1 MPTILA
7 SGTGYSAQNLDDDV
21 FQNVFDELQAINLP
35 LAEGSLE
42 KLVNELQPVHQ
53 RSFEQQIDLHCWI
66 HQLNVIDAALESIL
80 VKHSRS
86 ILLVPSED
94 PKREYAKNVEDT
106 QNVPKEVLSYLQV
119 LLSFTETILRNATGK
134 SVYQSTSILL
144 ELLAASSEDIV
155 DGALAALQALA
166 LPPALHKQQAPEP
179 SVHATSLH
187 QLPLHRVVA
196 CARGWGTRALGLGL
210 ETTVLTDEQE
220 RLPPEAGEVHFKYYD
235 PDLQEIILTG
245 KDILVDRQFDE
256 SNKRRKVT
264 SVKST
269 AELLFSCPQ
278 VPKERQFALLSD
290 IRLAKSFHCR
300 DSRIKA
306 VERRLRALI
315 IMLHSHP
322 SQDAITN
329 YFSAQPELCAEVV
342 DLIRP
347 TVSGAHVAA
356 HPTVENLLQNVIPYK
371 VRLLAVE
378 ALTALVLRRDGL
390 TNGALTGTTRLSSV
404 LIELGV
410 GKGQYLGVLP
420 TLIRYS
426 LSCLHTTDVPLT
438 SPPENESLEIG
449 VAFLEASA
457 LTSSS
462 VPRKVQVE
470 QALALIDNILT
481 LTSAVVATPAGT
493 TALVDCGII
502 PTLLTTVSVDPVH
515 TLKELG
521 VENDVR
527 ILCMLRYVISQA
539 VQLLEGAFVTH
550 GNALL
555 TFHELSG
562 LDVVMKVL
570 SREIE
575 FIGVPIISYVD
586 PDGNAEMV
594 QVETPIRIRYSQQ
607 VLLFTLLTCLN
618 VVFQPESTS
627 AAMSG
632 TTLPGGAEIR
642 KPALKKAL
650 IAILDNVDVFGG
662 NLVALVSAM
671 LTEVLN
677 SDPHCVN
684 HVHKSGLADAY
695 ISMIVRTTESGDPSI
710 PAVSELIMAI
720 PNVLAALSLTEDG
733 AKAVKS
739 KNPFPALLRV
749 FYHPA
754 YAMPRSRC
762 LLNEMTAVIGTGLDE
777 VMRHVD
783 RLRPQI
789 LQAITEAMNEVVM
802 YADEL
807 RVLEDAFRHEEKN
820 VEEMRTCLIQYVM
833 NFSQLLEQILHNE
846 DHCEAFV
853 EAGGLDALLKIFPAS
868 MPCGLQL
875 LSHVSGMSSPSLG
888 TLHHS
893 KLEEALSVTLKSLY
907 VRYDTLKLVRKIG
920 AVAKSYLDD
929 FNRCRQTLSSD
940 LGCSAIE
947 SFPQEPYLVGKEPLP
962 LDQARHLSNYLR
974 HVAQIQWI
982 TNIVAMAIKAASQR
996 SQDMT
1001 GWSRSER
1008 EWKKEISSS
1017 YFENV
1022 LSRLAEFHRLA
1033 LFEVCRVRTEEW
1045 FETNEV
1051 QRLTRRVKSRRY
1063 KLRIVCPEGAV
1074 LRDGMEIDSCANV
1087 GNLEMGEVVVAYDRC
1102 INSSGIM
1109 RYRTIRGWVSEMT
1122 RGHGREPIAEVLSI
1136 WDSDSSFDG
1145 ECDDKEKALTEP
1157 QRRVEAGVPDLKTV
1171 AVGVLARGQAG
1182 YAELFSSLSRL
1193 VTQGIR
1199 TLQVRAVSFDEGT
1212 VGAHIAWTTG
1222 ILAENVN
1229 MALSLPAVLNFV
1241 RDKDGTLEISSGG
1254 VAMYFSCIVNHI
1266 YACLFEDRRERRA
1279 INFPLLVNL
1288 IASCDSSTT
1297 NDDTQLS
1304 MFDAIRFV
1312 FDHGFS
1318 DFAVKRKVIE
1328 ENPSG
1333 EKRLVSRNVA
1343 ASFPPVLTL
1352 LRKLI
1357 STPVSSSPGASIM
1370 SRMNWKDAATLIR
1383 VGDLDRFQPEG
1394 SVSSPFFRPESVVR
1408 FLQFSISTI
1417 VKGCWLDDRICQTPS
1432 FITHPLTGLV
1442 GDILICLEDAAK
1454 KNAPVDQQD
1463 QPHSNRRS
1471 VSSEIVHM
1479 RNDEVTATEEE
1490 EIFEASEEAINR
1502 LMEMGFTRDHALDAI
1517 ESIRSNRVDLAMEY
1531 ALSNFPP
1538 SPRTVERR
1546 RAERLELAQA
1556 LPDSHRTD
1564 RVEAERGD
1572 RTSEDDV
1579 PESLDKLDLE
1589 TTTSKPPCKD
1599 VEWERINDSLT
1610 SWVDDIP
1617 QVACNLLH
1625 GSRSSVD
1632 IIGKAT
1638 GDGEGEAI
1646 TVVVTSFLLD
1656 FCHKY
1661 PEKRDLV
1668 LNSVFGDLCGKISLK
1683 EGTDMSPHRIDKD
1696 DESCVASLCH
1706 ATVLFIRALPRT
1718 RLSVLKFNIVS
1729 DLVACLSV
1737 YLESRDPSVRSSP
1750 AWMTPSLLLLDIM
1763 AQPSAVLTEDQSE
1776 DGGAEV
1782 ESDFH
1787 RVYKDHSDR
1796 LAALSC
1802 TADAVFSLIN
1812 GHEGS
1817 RDAQNSSSS
1826 NNHERSDADP
1836 EKADKGRSATRKV
1849 SLASLPVFFPLLPSS
1864 LLQSCVAICRRLL
1877 VDFPQD
1883 NALSPGLAQAGLL
1896 LLLRLCHFS
1905 NISAQF
1911 LRCGIVEAILNLPQE
1926 ARFTGN
1932 SGLVTLVLRRLM
1944 EDETSLQMTMENEI
1958 RASIAKL
1965 SKKSN
1970 TGQKSFSLRSLLDTV
1985 TPLLY
1990 RDPDLFLKALA
2001 LCVEVDYE
2009 QGESGPVR
2017 IRMIEGKTRRSRVD
2031 SLAAAEKADKEEL
2044 VVGTDIHSNKE
2055 SSPSKIKMLPAK
2067 SSKRNSVSKK
2077 TPQKEKS
2084 DHKQVHVSKDTPTS
2098 CIVCLVIDSVIE
2110 MAVDESTLFSKNEN
2124 TTFLWAADLLQI
2136 LADLIL
2142 AIPTCVSVVYNYKL
2156 NRSKKIAVQLV
2167 HALDGCLVPSK
2178 SFVSFILHKLLPQDR
2193 WAIRNDHELWNR
2205 KKDDKVE
2212 SPLIKEKKARAF
2224 RVLKIS
2230 QTASRVLAA
2239 LVARPGE
2246 GRKRVVADLVFCLSG
2261 GRLGHGPM
2269 PPTKT
2274 LGSTTCATSELSALQ
2289 AWGELCLGFAAPRSN
2304 GRNLEG
2310 SASLS
2315 LETIRVMLDNGMAH
2329 ALLYALKRVNLSH
2342 PMASSTCSML
2352 LHPFEILTRPAV
2364 TSALNELVKRESMS
2378 GEESKI
2384 TPSENMNSEE
2394 QADVLPIRD
2403 YIPEVND
2410 SGHFDVMID
2419 GSELV
2424 ENNATDH
2431 MDEDG
2436 EQSVDNDD
2444 VEEESSSI
2452 ESSNSSATD
2461 ESDDSGMEEDEDEEE
2476 EEEDDDEDDEE
2487 EELSE
2492 MDESSRDGS
2501 NAIDYEEQWAI
2512 DYGENYNG
2520 GNENDGHEMG
2530 YDEVDGGGAEGIEH
2544 ELEDGWTRIDST
2556 GFGGMLMG
2564 SRVARRSSDSR
2575 QGGAIDATEAMIGT
2589 LLRDTDISAEALAE
2603 IEGSLGIRIMTG
2615 SRSLRTAIAN
2625 GARIRV
2631 VDEAQSSSL
2640 ERRNDLTGTLP
2651 HVHQRSR
2658 PEVGYSA
2665 FGRGGHWGEAS
2676 SMEYIYGGP
2685 SVTSGSRNYDL
2696 VQSQEP
2702 HDEAN
2707 ANVLINLTQLD
2718 LQLFPGGPASAT
2730 NARTQLSLH
2739 PLLCGVELPPINSLV
2754 SDLLPHGVRATRR
2767 GQMATRRAGD
2777 WFNAS
2782 FPSGGYL
2789 VSTSNGNIV
2798 RSSRTNLGNPFSGM
2812 GDRNIERPIG
2822 WTDDGLPLDATAHEF
2837 SSVFE
2842 RALREASDESRRLQ
2856 QQTATTN
2863 LLEVGMDT
2871 NSTERVRG
2879 PDSLP
2884 ANSHHEVDLQN
2895 NIGANDHESVNSE
2908 GDRVASSLEAGLRLS
2923 PHDEEIAR
2931 LVERPSIY
2939 SESAGREGDDDAH
2952 TESMEYDPE
2961 EDTINARA
2969 VEESSLL
2976 VADATADTNTVE
2988 TDRTIPVHAENSN
3001 GLVCPPG
3008 FDPEVFNSLPVEMQH
3023 DCVSQY
3029 NATQELEMELREST
3043 LDPSVLAE
3051 LPEDIRRDIIEQDRI
3066 ERERARQQ
3074 NEGDGAADPSHAEEM
3089 DTASFIASLAPG
3101 LREEV
3106 LLTADNSV
3114 LSSLPPD
3121 VVAEAQV
3128 LRERA
3133 SGLRDGR
3140 LFAESVDETQQG
3152 NAVGVDGTVS
3162 SRLAVTGRGTVT
3174 EMPGQKKRQ
3183 RTGKF
3188 KVEKDLDD
3196 TVYLPN
3202 SLFSPVCKSDV
3213 QLFIKLFFLVSPI
3226 RPQRLMQKVL
3236 QNFCSIPTLREF
3248 FLNAFL
3254 ALLNENSV
3262 RISAALEKFG
3272 LTYLPSDQWRRAMD
3286 DEFRDLSIFPPET
3299 LLGATPDALEAE
3311 SFNASMTASLLRHR
3325 YGFGNTTSVA
3335 ANLPSVLQFN
3345 DTTLPPIV
3353 VTRLLEMVTQLCKN
3367 SPRFCL
3373 ETLSPSGEPAE
3384 KTPLEQLIGLLRKQ
3398 VILKSSTNLELLLS
3412 ILECAVSP
3420 FSHIARLPDEE
3431 TDIPQRDLDAAEAS
3445 GKVYVDIPRVDIP
3458 PSYLL
3463 LLCSILRMES
3473 CRDSAFGKVNTIVRR
3488 LCRVD
3493 SNRGYILSE
3502 LASIAHG
3509 LGIDALRDLRSLKI
3523 RMEATLTHKKPQ
3535 ESTSADFQREESNQD
3550 TGVFNSVTLST
3561 STNEL
3566 KLLRVLQTLQALCS
3580 DGTDENSRKGE
3591 NALFVTDEL
3600 VHLLR
3605 QMEFSGLWAE
3615 LSGCLT
3621 DIQLLEGVKS
3631 FEDLADI
3638 ARQDNENNDENGNKA
3653 KQLRNSAAGLL
3664 TRFLP
3669 SVEAFFVANASVTR
3683 PAEIEDAEGH
3693 FEKQEIHVK
3702 DLVEGETVLLFV
3714 SRHKVLLNALVRN
3727 NPGLLD
3733 KALKCLV
3740 QVPRCRVF
3748 LDFDV
3753 KRQWFR
3759 SQVRRLRQQVSRRH
3773 GHQSLRLGIRRK
3785 YVFEDA
3791 YHQLRLRNAEEMR
3804 GRLHITFRDEE
3815 GIDAGGLSREFF
3827 AILAKEIFNPNY
3839 ALFTATEDGC
3849 TFQPNPNSSINPDHL
3864 SYFRFVGRIVGKAV
3878 VDGFLLDA
3886 HFTRSLYKHM
3896 LGVEP
3901 THEDME
3907 AIDPDYYRNLK
3918 TILEYPLEDIGLDL
3932 TFSIE
3937 DHSFGRSQVIDLI
3950 PNGRKTPVVDENKE
3964 KYVKLVCQH
3973 RMTTAIKN
3981 QIKAYLDGFYEL
3993 VSPELI
3999 AIFTPRELELL
4010 ISGMPDID
4018 VDDLKANTDYVGW
4031 KATDEQIEWFWKI
4044 MFSLSRNEKAAF
4056 LQFVTGSSK
4065 VPLAG
4070 FAELQGMR
4078 GIQKFSIH
4086 KASGTKGALMSAH
4099 TCFNSLDLPV
4109 YESEDE
4115 MRTKFSY
4122 AINEGGSAFLFA

>member
-1 MPTILA
+1 
-7 SGTGYSAQNLDDDV
+7 
-21 FQNVFDELQAINLP
+21 
-35 LAEGSLE
+35 
-42 KLVNELQPVHQ
+42 
-53 RSFEQQIDLHCWI
+53 
-66 HQLNVIDAALESIL
+66 VIDAALESIL
-80 VKHSRS
+80 VEHSRS
-86 ILLVPSED
+86 LLLVPSED

-106 QNVPKEVLSYLQV
+106 QNVPKDVLSHIQV

-134 SVYQSTSILL
+134 SVYQSTSLLL
-144 ELLAASSEDIV
+144 ELLAATSEDIV

-220 RLPPEAGEVHFKYYD
+220 SLPPEAGEVHFKYYN
-235 PDLQEIILTG
+235 PDLQEIVLKG
-245 KDILVDRQFDE
+245 KDILVDRQFDD
-256 SNKRRKVT
+256 SNKRRKVI

-269 AELLFSCPQ
+269 AEVFFSCPQ

-342 DLIRP
+342 DLVRP
-347 TVSGAHVAA
+347 TVSGAHIAA
-356 HPTVENLLQNVIPYK
+356 HPTVENLLQNVIPYR
-371 VRLLAVE
+371 VRVLAVE
-378 ALTALVLRRDGL
+378 ALAALVLRRDGL

-426 LSCLHTTDVPLT
+426 LSCLHTTVVAPT

-449 VAFLEASA
+449 MAFLEATA
-457 LTSSS
+457 FTSSS
-462 VPRKVQVE
+462 IPRKVQVE

-493 TALVDCGII
+493 SALVDCGMI
-502 PTLLTTVSVDPVH
+502 PTLLTTVSVDPVY

-521 VENDVR
+521 VEDDVR
-527 ILCMLRYVISQA
+527 ILCMLRYVISQS

-575 FIGVPIISYVD
+575 FTGVQTISYID
-586 PDGNAEMV
+586 PDENAEMV
-594 QVETPIRIRYSQQ
+594 QVEGPSRIRSSQQ

-695 ISMIVRTTESGDPSI
+695 INMIVRTTESGDPSI

-733 AKAVKS
+733 AKAVKN
-739 KNPFPALLRV
+739 KNPFPALLRIL
-749 FYHPA
+749 YHPA

-789 LQAITEAMNEVVM
+789 LQAIAEAMNQVVVF
-802 YADEL
+802 ADEL
-807 RVLEDAFRHEEKN
+807 TVLEDAFRHEEKA

-853 EAGGLDALLKIFPAS
+853 EAGGLDALLKIFPTS
-868 MPCGLQL
+868 MPCGLQF

-929 FNRCRQTLSSD
+929 FDRCRQSLLSD

-962 LDQARHLSNYLR
+962 LDQARHLSKYLR

-1001 GWSRSER
+1001 GWSRLER

-1022 LSRLAEFHRLA
+1022 LSRLAEFQRLA
-1033 LFEVCRVRTEEW
+1033 LFDVCRARTEEW

-1051 QRLTRRVKSRRY
+1051 KRLTRRVKSRRY

-1074 LRDGMEIDSCANV
+1074 LRDGVEIDSCANV
-1087 GNLEMGEVVVAYDRC
+1087 GNMEMGEVVVADDRC

-1109 RYRTIRGWVSEMT
+1109 RYRTKRGWVSEMT

-1136 WDSDSSFDG
+1136 WDSDPLFDS
-1145 ECDDKEKALTEP
+1145 ECDDNEKVSTES
-1157 QRRVEAGVPDLKTV
+1157 QKRVEAGVPDLKTV

-1222 ILAENVN
+1222 ILAKNVG
-1229 MALSLPAVLNFV
+1229 MALSLPAVVSFV
-1241 RDKDGTLEISSGG
+1241 RGKDGTLEISSGG
-1254 VAMYFSCIVNHI
+1254 AAMYLSCIINHI

-1288 IASCDSSTT
+1288 IASCDSSAT
-1297 NDDTQLS
+1297 NDDSQLS

-1312 FDHGFS
+1312 FDHGLS
-1318 DFAVKRKVIE
+1318 DFAGKRKIIE
-1328 ENPSG
+1328 ENPLG
-1333 EKRLVSRNVA
+1333 EKRLVSRSVA
-1343 ASFPPVLTL
+1343 ASFPPVVTL

-1357 STPVSSSPGASIM
+1357 CTPLSSSPAASIM
-1370 SRMNWKDAATLIR
+1370 SRMNWKDAATLVR
-1383 VGDLDRFQPEG
+1383 VGDLNRYQPED
-1394 SVSSPFFRPESVVR
+1394 SVSNPFFRPESVAR
-1408 FLQFSISTI
+1408 FLQLSISNI

-1432 FITHPLTGLV
+1432 FITHPITGLV

-1454 KNAPVDQQD
+1454 KKASVDQQD
-1463 QPHSNRRS
+1463 QPQSSRIS
-1471 VSSEIVHM
+1471 VSSDIVHL
-1479 RNDEVTATEEE
+1479 RNDEETATEEE
-1490 EIFEASEEAINR
+1490 ETFEASEEAINR

-1538 SPRTVERR
+1538 SPQTVERR
-1546 RAERLELAQA
+1546 RAERLERAQV
-1556 LPDSHRTD
+1556 LPDSRRTGRAEAEGGD
-1564 RVEAERGD
+1564 RMNEVEA
-1572 RTSEDDV
+1572 
-1579 PESLDKLDLE
+1579 PESRDNADLE
-1589 TTTSKPPCKD
+1589 STISKQPCKD
-1599 VEWERINDSLT
+1599 VEWERIKDSLA
-1610 SWVDDIP
+1610 SWADDIP
-1617 QVACNLLH
+1617 QVACKLLH
-1625 GSRSSVD
+1625 GIKISSDVV
-1632 IIGKAT
+1632 GKTA

-1668 LNSVFGDLCGKISLK
+1668 LNSILGDLCGKINLK
-1683 EGTDMSPHRIDKD
+1683 EGNEMSPHRIDKD

-1729 DLVACLSV
+1729 DLVACVSV
-1737 YLESRDPSVRSSP
+1737 YLESSDPSVRATP

-1763 AQPSAVLTEDQSE
+1763 AQPSAVLSEDQSE
-1776 DGGAEV
+1776 DSGAEV

-1787 RVYKDHSDR
+1787 RVHKDHTNR
-1796 LAALSC
+1796 LAELSC

-1812 GHEGS
+1812 GQEGS
-1817 RDAQNSSSS
+1817 RDAQKSTSS
-1826 NNHERSDADP
+1826 NDYERSDTDSVN
-1836 EKADKGRSATRKV
+1836 ADKGSNATSKV
-1849 SLASLPVFFPLLPSS
+1849 SLASLPAFFPLIPTS

-1877 VDFPQD
+1877 VDFPKD
-1883 NALSPGLAQAGLL
+1883 NALSPGLAQAALL

-1911 LRCGIVEAILNLPQE
+1911 LWCGIVEAILKLPQE
-1926 ARFTGN
+1926 SRFTGN

-1944 EDETSLQMTMENEI
+1944 EDETSLQSAMENEI
-1958 RASIAKL
+1958 RASVAKL
-1965 SKKSN
+1965 SKKNN
-1970 TGQKSFSLRSLLDTV
+1970 TEQKSFPLTSLLDTV

-1990 RDPDLFLKALA
+1990 RDPDSFLKALA
-2001 LCVEVDYE
+2001 LCVEVDHD

-2017 IRMIEGKTRRSRVD
+2017 IRMIEGKSRLSRVA
-2031 SLAAAEKADKEEL
+2031 SLAAMEKADKEEFAFE
-2044 VVGTDIHSNKE
+2044 TDIQSNKE
-2055 SSPSKIKMLPAK
+2055 SSPSIIKRLPAK
-2067 SSKRNSVSKK
+2067 SWKRNPISKR
-2077 TPQKEKS
+2077 TLQKEKS
-2084 DHKQVHVSKDTPTS
+2084 DHKQVHIWKETPTS
-2098 CIVCLVIDSVIE
+2098 FIVCLVIDSIID
-2110 MAVDESTLFSKNEN
+2110 MAADESTLISKNEN

-2142 AIPTCVSVVYNYKL
+2142 AIPSCASVVYTYRL
-2156 NRSKKIAVQLV
+2156 YRAKKIAVQLI
-2167 HALDGCLVPSK
+2167 HALDGCPAPSK
-2178 SFVSFILHKLLPQDR
+2178 SFISFILHKLLPQDR

-2212 SPLIKEKKARAF
+2212 PLLIKEKKARAL

-2261 GRLGHGPM
+2261 GRLGHGTM
-2269 PPTKT
+2269 SPTES
-2274 LGSTTCATSELSALQ
+2274 LGSTTFPTSELSALQ

-2315 LETIRVMLDNGMAH
+2315 MDTIRVMLDYGMAH
-2329 ALLYALKRVNLSH
+2329 ALLYGMKRINLAH

-2364 TSALNELVKRESMS
+2364 TSALYELVKKESMLA
-2378 GEESKI
+2378 EEGKI
-2384 TPSENMNSEE
+2384 TPAEVLKNEE
-2394 QADVLPIRD
+2394 QANVLPTRD

-2410 SGHFDVMID
+2410 SGNGHFDVMVD

-2424 ENNATDH
+2424 ENDAADD
-2431 MDEDG
+2431 MDEDP
-2436 EQSVDNDD
+2436 EQSIDDDD
-2444 VEEESSSI
+2444 VEEESSV
-2452 ESSNSSATD
+2452 ESSNSSDTD
-2461 ESDDSGMEEDEDEEE
+2461 ESDDSGMEEDEEEEDDDDEEE
-2476 EEEDDDEDDEE
+2476 EEE
-2487 EELSE
+2487 EELSV
-2492 MDESSRDGS
+2492 MDESSRDES
-2501 NAIDYEEQWAI
+2501 NAIDYEGEWAV

-2520 GNENDGHEMG
+2520 GTENEENEMA

-2544 ELEDGWTRIDST
+2544 ELEDGWTRIEST

-2564 SRVARRSSDSR
+2564 SRVARRSSDTR

-2589 LLRDTDISAEALAE
+2589 LLRDADISSEALAE

-2631 VDEAQSSSL
+2631 VDENRSISL
-2640 ERRNDLTGTLP
+2640 ERRSDLTGTLP

-2696 VQSQEP
+2696 VPSQERN
-2702 HDEAN
+2702 DEAN
-2707 ANVLINLTQLD
+2707 ANVLSSLTQLD

-2739 PLLCGVELPPINSLV
+2739 PLLCGVDLPPMNSLV

-2777 WFNAS
+2777 WSNAS

-2798 RSSRTNLGNPFSGM
+2798 RSSRTNLGNPFGGM
-2812 GDRNIERPIG
+2812 GDRNISRPSG
-2822 WTDDGLPLDATAHEF
+2822 WTDDGLPLDATAQEF

-2842 RALREASDESRRLQ
+2842 RALREAGDESRRSQ
-2856 QQTATTN
+2856 QQTATTS
-2863 LLEVGMDT
+2863 LRAVDMDT
-2871 NSTERVRG
+2871 NSTEQVLF
-2879 PDSLP
+2879 PDSHP
-2884 ANSHHEVDLQN
+2884 ADAQQHEADLQSN
-2895 NIGANDHESVNSE
+2895 TGDNEHESVNSE
-2908 GDRVASSLEAGLRLS
+2908 GDRVASSLETGLRLS

-2931 LVERPSIY
+2931 SVDRPSIDP
-2939 SESAGREGDDDAH
+2939 ESAERQGDDDTLA
-2952 TESMEYDPE
+2952 ESREHEPE
-2961 EDTINARA
+2961 DDTINARA

-2976 VADATADTNTVE
+2976 VADAILDTHDVE
-2988 TDRTIPVHAENSN
+2988 TDSTMPVHAENSN
-3001 GLVCPPG
+3001 GLVCPQG
-3008 FDPEVFNSLPVEMQH
+3008 FDPEVFNSLPVEMQL

-3029 NATQELEMELREST
+3029 NATQELEMQLREST

-3074 NEGDGAADPSHAEEM
+3074 NEGDGVADPSHAEEM

-3140 LFAESVDETQQG
+3140 LFAENVDGTQQG
-3152 NAVGVDGTVS
+3152 NTVGGDGTDS
-3162 SRLAVTGRGTVT
+3162 SRLAVTGRGTAS

-3196 TVYLPN
+3196 TVYLPS

-3213 QLFIKLFFLVSPI
+3213 KLFIKLFFLVSPI
-3226 RPQRLMQKVL
+3226 RPQRLLQKVL
-3236 QNFCSIPTLREF
+3236 QNFCSIPSLREF
-3248 FLNAFL
+3248 FLAAFL
-3254 ALLNENSV
+3254 ALLNENSA
-3262 RISAALEKFG
+3262 RTSSAVEKFG
-3272 LTYLPSDQWRRAMD
+3272 LTYLPSDKWRRTMD
-3286 DEFRDLSIFPPET
+3286 DVFHDMSVFPPET
-3299 LLGATPDALEAE
+3299 LLGATPDAREAE
-3311 SFNASMTASLLRHR
+3311 SFNVSMAASLLRHR
-3325 YGFGNTTSVA
+3325 YGSGNTTSVA

-3353 VTRLLEMVTQLCKN
+3353 VTRLLEMVSQLCKN

-3373 ETLSPSGEPAE
+3373 QTLLPWGELAE

-3398 VILKSSTNLELLLS
+3398 VILRSSTNLELLLS

-3431 TDIPQRDLDAAEAS
+3431 TDIPQRDLDAADAS

-3458 PSYLL
+3458 PSSLQ

-3488 LCRVD
+3488 LCRVE
-3493 SNRGYILSE
+3493 SNRGYVLSE

-3509 LGIDALRDLRSLKI
+3509 LGMDALRDLRSLKI
-3523 RMEATLTHKKPQ
+3523 RMEASLTHKKPQ
-3535 ESTSADFQREESNQD
+3535 ESTSVDSKREESNQD
-3550 TGVFNSVTLST
+3550 IGVFNSITLST

-3580 DGTDENSRKGE
+3580 DGADENSRKGE
-3591 NALFVTDEL
+3591 NLLFVTDEL

-3605 QMEFSGLWAE
+3605 QMEFGGLWEE

-3621 DIQLLEGVKS
+3621 DIQVIEGVKS

-3638 ARQDNENNDENGNKA
+3638 AGEDNENNDENGNKA

-3683 PAEIEDAEGH
+3683 PADIEDTEGL
-3693 FEKQEIHVK
+3693 FKKQEIQLK
-3702 DLVEGETVLLFV
+3702 DLVEGESVLSFV

-3727 NPGLLD
+3727 NAGLLD

-3937 DHSFGRSQVIDLI
+3937 DHSFGRSQVIDLV

-3993 VSPELI
+3993 VNPELI

-4018 VDDLKANTDYVGW
+4018 IDDLKANTDYVGW

-4115 MRTKFSY
+4115 MRAKFSY

>member
-1 MPTILA
+1 
-7 SGTGYSAQNLDDDV
+7 
-21 FQNVFDELQAINLP
+21 
-35 LAEGSLE
+35 
-42 KLVNELQPVHQ
+42 
-53 RSFEQQIDLHCWI
+53 LHCWI

-94 PKREYAKNVEDT
+94 PKREYVKNLEDT
-106 QNVPKEVLSYLQV
+106 LDVPQEVMSYLLV

-134 SVYQSTSILL
+134 SIYQSTSILL

-155 DGALAALQALA
+155 DVALAALQALA

-220 RLPPEAGEVHFKYYD
+220 SLPAEAGEVHFKYYN
-235 PDLQEIILTG
+235 PDLQEIVLTG
-245 KDILVDRQFDE
+245 KDILVDRQFDD

-269 AELLFSCPQ
+269 AELFFSCPQ

-347 TVSGAHVAA
+347 TVSGAHVAP
-356 HPTVENLLQNVIPYK
+356 HPTVENLLQNVIPYE

-378 ALTALVLRRDGL
+378 ALAALVLRRDGL

-426 LSCLHTTDVPLT
+426 LSCLHTTEVPPT

-449 VAFLEASA
+449 MAFLEATA

-462 VPRKVQVE
+462 VPRKFQVE
-470 QALALIDNILT
+470 QALAFIDSILT

-493 TALVDCGII
+493 SALVDCGII

-527 ILCMLRYVISQA
+527 ISCMLRYVISQA

-575 FIGVPIISYVD
+575 FTGVPIISYVD
-586 PDGNAEMV
+586 PDGNSEMV
-594 QVETPIRIRYSQQ
+594 LVENSVRIRSSQQ

-642 KPALKKAL
+642 KPVLKKAL
-650 IAILDNVDVFGG
+650 IAILDNVEVFGG

-671 LTEVLN
+671 LTEILN

-684 HVHKSGLADAY
+684 HVHKSGLADAF
-695 ISMIVRTTESGDPSI
+695 INMIMRTTESGDPSI

-720 PNVLAALSLTEDG
+720 PNVLAAFSLTEDG

-749 FYHPA
+749 LYHPA

-789 LQAITEAMNEVVM
+789 LQAISEAMNRVVLF
-802 YADEL
+802 ADEL
-807 RVLEDAFRHEEKN
+807 TVLEDGYRHEEKD

-868 MPCGLQL
+868 MPSGLQF

-929 FNRCRQTLSSD
+929 FDRCRQTLLSD
-940 LGCSAIE
+940 VGCSVIE
-947 SFPQEPYLVGKEPLP
+947 SFPEEPYLVGKEPLP
-962 LDQARHLSNYLR
+962 LDQARHLSKYLR

-1017 YFENV
+1017 YFENI
-1022 LSRLAEFHRLA
+1022 LSRIAEFHRLT
-1033 LFEVCRVRTEEW
+1033 LFDVCRVRTEEW
-1045 FETNEV
+1045 FEANEV
-1051 QRLTRRVKSRRY
+1051 NRLTLRVNARRY

-1087 GNLEMGEVVVAYDRC
+1087 GNMEMGEVVVADDRC

-1109 RYRTIRGWVSEMT
+1109 RYRTNRGWVSEMT

-1136 WDSDSSFDG
+1136 WDESSAHG
-1145 ECDDKEKALTEP
+1145 ECDDDVKDLTEP
-1157 QRRVEAGVPDLKTV
+1157 RKRVEAGVPDLKTV

-1222 ILAENVN
+1222 ILAENVKT
-1229 MALSLPAVLNFV
+1229 ALSLPPVV
-1241 RDKDGTLEISSGG
+1241 KCIRGKEGTLEIGSGG
-1254 VAMYFSCIVNHI
+1254 IAMYLSCIVNHI

-1288 IASCDSSTT
+1288 IASCDSSATS
-1297 NDDTQLS
+1297 DDTQLN
-1304 MFDAIRFV
+1304 MFDAIRLV
-1312 FDHGFS
+1312 LDHGFS
-1318 DFAVKRKVIE
+1318 DFASKRKVIE
-1328 ENPSG
+1328 ENSSG
-1333 EKRLVSRNVA
+1333 EQRLVSRSVA
-1343 ASFPPVLTL
+1343 ASFPPVVTL

-1357 STPVSSSPGASIM
+1357 STPVSSSPAASIM
-1370 SRMNWKDAATLIR
+1370 SRMNWKDAATLIH
-1383 VGDLDRFQPEG
+1383 VGDLNRFQPEG
-1394 SVSSPFFRPESVVR
+1394 GGSSPFFRPESVAR
-1408 FLQFSISTI
+1408 SLQLSISNI
-1417 VKGCWLDDRICQTPS
+1417 VKGCWLDNRLCQTPS
-1432 FITHPLTGLV
+1432 FITHPITGLV
-1442 GDILICLEDAAK
+1442 GDILICLEDAVK
-1454 KNAPVDQQD
+1454 KKAPVDQQG
-1463 QPHSNRRS
+1463 QAHSSRRS
-1471 VSSEIVHM
+1471 ISSDIDPM
-1479 RNDEVTATEEE
+1479 QNDEETATEDAET
-1490 EIFEASEEAINR
+1490 FEASEEAINR

-1546 RAERLELAQA
+1546 RAERLERAQA

-1564 RVEAERGD
+1564 RVEAEGGD
-1572 RTSEDDV
+1572 RTSEV
-1579 PESLDKLDLE
+1579 ENPESIEKSELESKL
-1589 TTTSKPPCKD
+1589 SKPPFKD
-1599 VEWERINDSLT
+1599 VVWERLNDALM
-1610 SWVDDIP
+1610 SWADDIP
-1617 QVACNLLH
+1617 QVACKLLH
-1625 GSRSSVD
+1625 SSRNSVN
-1632 IIGKAT
+1632 IRGKTT

-1668 LNSVFGDLCGKISLK
+1668 LNSILGDLCGKIRPK
-1683 EGTDMSPHRIDKD
+1683 EGADMSPHRIDKD

-1718 RLSVLKFNIVS
+1718 RLSVLKLNIVS
-1729 DLVACLSV
+1729 DLVACVSV
-1737 YLESRDPSVRSSP
+1737 YLESRDPGERSTP

-1763 AQPSAVLTEDQSE
+1763 AQPSAALSGDQHE
-1776 DGGAEV
+1776 VGNAEV
-1782 ESDFH
+1782 EIDFH
-1787 RVYKDHSDR
+1787 RVHKDHKDR
-1796 LAALSC
+1796 LAELSH
-1802 TADAVFSLIN
+1802 TADSVFSLIN
-1812 GHEGS
+1812 GHDGS
-1817 RDAQNSSSS
+1817 LDAQKSTSS
-1826 NNHERSDADP
+1826 NNHEKSDTDL
-1836 EKADKGRSATRKV
+1836 ENADKRRSATRNA
-1849 SLASLPVFFPLLPSS
+1849 SLASLPAFFPLLPSS

-1883 NALSPGLAQAGLL
+1883 NALSPGLAQASLL

-1905 NISAQF
+1905 DISAQF
-1911 LRCGIVEAILNLPQE
+1911 LRCGIVEAILKLPQE

-1944 EDETSLQMTMENEI
+1944 EDETSLQMAMENEI
-1958 RASIAKL
+1958 RAAIAKL

-1970 TGQKSFSLRSLLDTV
+1970 TDQKSFPLRSLLDSV

-1990 RDPDLFLKALA
+1990 RDPDSFLKALA
-2001 LCVEVDYE
+2001 LCVEVDHD
-2009 QGESGPVR
+2009 QGESGQVR
-2017 IRMIEGKTRRSRVD
+2017 IRMIEGKTRRSRVEFF
-2031 SLAAAEKADKEEL
+2031 AAVEKADKEEI
-2044 VVGTDIHSNKE
+2044 VVGNDIQSNKE
-2055 SSPSKIKMLPAK
+2055 SPPSKIRMLPAK
-2067 SSKRNSVSKK
+2067 SSKRNSISKK
-2077 TPQKEKS
+2077 TPQREKS

-2098 CIVCLVIDSVIE
+2098 FIVCLVVDSVIE
-2110 MAVDESTLFSKNEN
+2110 MAANEATLSSKNEN

-2142 AIPTCVSVVYNYKL
+2142 AIPTCASVVYNYRL
-2156 NRSKKIAVQLV
+2156 NRAKKVAVQLT
-2167 HALDGCLVPSK
+2167 HALHGCPAPSK
-2178 SFVSFILHKLLPQDR
+2178 SFISFIFHNLLPQDR
-2193 WAIRNDHELWNR
+2193 WAIRNDHDLWNR

-2212 SPLIKEKKARAF
+2212 PLLIKEKKARAF
-2224 RVLKIS
+2224 RVLKVS

-2261 GRLGHGPM
+2261 GQLGHGPM
-2269 PPTKT
+2269 SPTQSLGRTT
-2274 LGSTTCATSELSALQ
+2274 LATSELSALQ

-2310 SASLS
+2310 SVSLS
-2315 LETIRVMLDNGMAH
+2315 METIKVMLDYGMAH

-2352 LHPFEILTRPAV
+2352 LHPFEILTRPTV
-2364 TSALNELVKRESMS
+2364 TSALYELVKKESIMA
-2378 GEESKI
+2378 EEVKI
-2384 TPSENMNSEE
+2384 TTAENLNDE
-2394 QADVLPIRD
+2394 QQANVLRTRE
-2403 YIPEVND
+2403 YIPEINERGD
-2410 SGHFDVMID
+2410 GHFDVMVD
-2419 GSELV
+2419 ASELI
-2424 ENNATDH
+2424 ENDTADH
-2431 MDEDG
+2431 MDEDV
-2436 EQSVDNDD
+2436 EPSVDDD
-2444 VEEESSSI
+2444 VEEESSI
-2452 ESSNSSATD
+2452 ESSNSSASD

-2476 EEEDDDEDDEE
+2476 EEEDDEDDDEE
-2487 EELSE
+2487 EDDELSE
-2492 MDESSRDGS
+2492 MDESSRDES
-2501 NAIDYEEQWAI
+2501 NALDYEEQWAV

-2520 GNENDGHEMG
+2520 GNENDGDGMA

-2544 ELEDGWTRIDST
+2544 ELEDGWTRIEST

-2564 SRVARRSSDSR
+2564 SRVARRSSDTR

-2615 SRSLRTAIAN
+2615 NRSLRTAIAN

-2631 VDEAQSSSL
+2631 VDEAQSISL

-2696 VQSQEP
+2696 VPSQEP
-2702 HDEAN
+2702 YDEAN
-2707 ANVLINLTQLD
+2707 ANALINLTQLD

-2739 PLLCGVELPPINSLV
+2739 PLLCGVDLPPMNSLV

-2777 WFNAS
+2777 WSNAS

-2798 RSSRTNLGNPFSGM
+2798 RSSRTNLGNPFAGM
-2812 GDRNIERPIG
+2812 GEGNTSRPIG
-2822 WTDDGLPLDATAHEF
+2822 WTDDGLPLDASAQDF

-2842 RALREASDESRRLQ
+2842 RALREASDESRPLQ
-2856 QQTATTN
+2856 QQAATMN
-2863 LLEVGMDT
+2863 SSEVDMDT
-2871 NSTERVRG
+2871 NSTEPVLG
-2879 PDSLP
+2879 PDPLP
-2884 ANSHHEVDLQN
+2884 ANTHLEAELHSN
-2895 NIGANDHESVNSE
+2895 GANEHESVNSE
-2908 GDRVASSLEAGLRLS
+2908 GDHVASSLEAGLRLS
-2923 PHDEEIAR
+2923 PSDEQIA
-2931 LVERPSIY
+2931 LSVERPS
-2939 SESAGREGDDDAH
+2939 SDPESAERQSDDHALA
-2952 TESMEYDPE
+2952 ESMEHEPE
-2961 EDTINARA
+2961 GDTINAPA
-2969 VEESSLL
+2969 VEESSLRVT
-2976 VADATADTNTVE
+2976 VATTDTDNVE
-2988 TDRTIPVHAENSN
+2988 TDRTIPIHAENSN

-3029 NATQELEMELREST
+3029 NATQELEMQLREST

-3074 NEGDGAADPSHAEEM
+3074 IEGDGVADPSHAEEM

-3106 LLTADNSV
+3106 LLTADSSV

-3140 LFAESVDETQQG
+3140 LFAENVDGAQQG
-3152 NAVGVDGTVS
+3152 NAVGGDGTDS
-3162 SRLAVTGRGTVT
+3162 SRLAVTGRGTVS
-3174 EMPGQKKRQ
+3174 ELPSQKKRQ

-3196 TVYLPN
+3196 TVYLPS

-3213 QLFIKLFFLVSPI
+3213 KLFIKLFFLVSPI
-3226 RPQRLMQKVL
+3226 RPQRLMQKVI
-3236 QNFCSIPTLREF
+3236 QNFCSIPSLREF
-3248 FLNAFL
+3248 FLTAFL
-3254 ALLNENSV
+3254 ALLNANPA
-3262 RISAALEKFG
+3262 RLSAAVEQFSS
-3272 LTYLPSDQWRRAMD
+3272 TYLPSDQWRRAMD
-3286 DEFRDLSIFPPET
+3286 DLFRDSSKIPPET
-3299 LLGATPDALEAE
+3299 LLGATPDAFEGE
-3311 SFNASMTASLLRHR
+3311 SFNASMAASLLRHR
-3325 YGFGNTTSVA
+3325 HGFNNSTSVA

-3353 VTRLLEMVTQLCKN
+3353 VTRLLETVTQLCKN
-3367 SPRFCL
+3367 SPRYCL
-3373 ETLSPSGEPAE
+3373 QTLLPWDELVE
-3384 KTPLEQLIGLLRKQ
+3384 KTPLEQFIGLLRNQ
-3398 VILKSSTNLELLLS
+3398 AILKSSTNLELLLS

-3431 TDIPQRDLDAAEAS
+3431 TNIPQRDLDAAETS
-3445 GKVYVDIPRVDIP
+3445 GKVYVDIPRVEIP
-3458 PSYLL
+3458 PSYLQ

-3488 LCRVD
+3488 LCRVE
-3493 SNRGYILSE
+3493 SNRGYVLSE

-3523 RMEATLTHKKPQ
+3523 RMEASLTQKKPQ
-3535 ESTSADFQREESNQD
+3535 ESTSADFQREETNQD
-3550 TGVFNSVTLST
+3550 TGVFNSITLST

-3580 DGTDENSRKGE
+3580 DGADEISRKTE
-3591 NALFVTDEL
+3591 NVMFVTDEL

-3605 QMEFSGLWAE
+3605 QMEFGGLWEE

-3621 DIQLLEGVKS
+3621 DIQVLEGVKS
-3631 FEDLADI
+3631 FEDLADK
-3638 ARQDNENNDENGNKA
+3638 AGEDNEHNDENGNKA

-3683 PAEIEDAEGH
+3683 PVDIEGTEGLH
-3693 FEKQEIHVK
+3693 SRQEIQLK
-3702 DLVEGETVLLFV
+3702 DLVEGESVLLFV

-3733 KALKCLV
+3733 KALRCLV

-3937 DHSFGRSQVIDLI
+3937 DHSFGRSQVIDLV

-3999 AIFTPRELELL
+3999 SIFTPRELELL